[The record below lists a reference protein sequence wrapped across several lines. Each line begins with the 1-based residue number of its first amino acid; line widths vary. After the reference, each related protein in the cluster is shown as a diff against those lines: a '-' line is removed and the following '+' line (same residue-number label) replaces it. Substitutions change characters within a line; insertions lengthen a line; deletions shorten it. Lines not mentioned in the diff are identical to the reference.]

1 MPLQKCDPRMDLMH
15 KIMNFIKVKYMTL
28 GITLTSRGVPL
39 ATVLEES
46 TMRMAMSCCAP
57 VVRIERFLVLRLGSR
72 PIVVIGCSGSQRFV
86 TETLFLMIH
95 IGFATSILY

>member
-1 MPLQKCDPRMDLMH
+1 MH
-15 KIMNFIKVKYMTL
+15 KIMNFIKVKYVTL

-57 VVRIERFLVLRLGSR
+57 VVRIEIFLVLRLSIIGSR
-72 PIVVIGCSGSQRFV
+72 PIVVSGSQRFV

-95 IGFATSILY
+95 ISFATSILY